1 MNAPPRRSRH
11 RLDARTQAPRSGRIQ
26 DGEARLVQRAHGRA
40 SPIGAGAS
48 HRLAHL
54 HPAELPKKISRSPLD
69 DPVSG
74 SITRKSIIR
83 RDQPGLTLVERNVS
97 LNRFVEFGEITET
110 PFGLR
115 GNSAS
120 FPVLDRSLGHTDGDC
135 ELRLCQ
141 PKGGTQG
148 FDVDSNIASSTAWD
162 RPRSRTQIK
171 GTSHVRRAKT
181 ELRSIRQCPL
191 RCACQSTTRV
201 RIYSARHDAGRS
213 RGPFH
218 STPDFAISTMAST
231 PVTMTTSHWPK
242 GRRPRPK
249 PSCASALVAP
259 MTPLMM
265 AMAVPAAIN
274 VPPRTTVDAI
284 DARLTLHP

>member
-48 HRLAHL
+48 HWLADL
-54 HPAELPKKISRSPLD
+54 HAAELPKKISRSSLD

-97 LNRFVEFGEITET
+97 LNRFVEFGEVTET

-115 GNSAS
+115 GNSAR
-120 FPVLDRSLGHTDGDC
+120 FPVLDRALGHTNGDC

-141 PKGGTQG
+141 PKSGTQR
-148 FDVDSNIASSTAWD
+148 FDVDSNFASRTAWD
-162 RPRSRTQIK
+162 RARSRTQIR
-171 GTSHVRRAKT
+171 GTSHVSGAKT

-191 RCACQSTTRV
+191 RRACPEHNKTIVGSSSV
-201 RIYSARHDAGRS
+201 
-213 RGPFH
+213 
-218 STPDFAISTMAST
+218 
-231 PVTMTTSHWPK
+231 
-242 GRRPRPK
+242 
-249 PSCASALVAP
+249 
-259 MTPLMM
+259 
-265 AMAVPAAIN
+265 
-274 VPPRTTVDAI
+274 
-284 DARLTLHP
+284 